1 MKAKKETKGSDT
13 PGADEDQED
22 LDEEECSITENTL
35 ETKPKIMDSSLHY
48 PSNQTN
54 LNSQQINN
62 LSDSSAAVVGSNVTN
77 QNMNQVSASNSS
89 FNMQHMQPIL
99 S

>member
-22 LDEEECSITENTL
+22 LDEEECSITENT
-35 ETKPKIMDSSLHY
+35 KPKIMDCSLHY

-62 LSDSSAAVVGSNVTN
+62 LSDSTAAVAGNNVTN
-77 QNMNQVSASNSS
+77 QNMNQVSAANSS